1 MSRRPNLPFPTE
13 EMQRIAAMLAQE
25 LASWPHVSTKPM
37 FGLRAYF
44 RKAKIFAMLPE
55 KRSFEVP
62 NGIAF
67 KENGKWKVF
76 EVAYES
82 GVTAAMAVLEKA
94 YGKAT

>member
-1 MSRRPNLPFPTE
+1 
-13 EMQRIAAMLAQE
+13 MQHIGAMLAQE
-25 LASWPHVSTKPM
+25 LAGWPHVSTKPM

-76 EVAYES
+76 EIVDRS
-82 GVTAAMAVLEKA
+82 GVAAAMAVLEKA
-94 YGKAT
+94 YAKAT